1 MNKEDYLDLI
11 NKLDIYISNEIEE
24 LEKLKVIAEKITQ
37 ENNGMPHAS
46 GTSDKVGNFAVKIVM
61 KRQEINDTIDL
72 FFELREEIIA
82 QIKKLRTDEYD
93 VLYKYYVLNMSIN
106 NISEVKNKSI
116 SWVKEIKKN
125 GIKYLKINN
134 SHNLRIAL
142 KKILSKVTQSD
153 PNCT

>member
-1 MNKEDYLDLI
+1 MSKEDYLELI
-11 NKLDIYISNEIEE
+11 DKLDIYISNEVEE
-24 LEKLKVIAEKITQ
+24 LEKLKAIAEKITQ
-37 ENNGMPHAS
+37 DNDGMPHAS

-106 NISEVKNKSI
+106 RISEIKNRSI

-134 SHNLRIAL
+134 STNLKIAK

-153 PNCT
+153 LNCT